1 MVEQWSPPS
10 FPCLVRV
17 QLLHGALSFTSCKHF
32 NHWLLFQIQAAEDT
46 NDFSS
51 WNVKFIAT
59 DQFNWKLA
67 KSLYLS
73 RAFDAATIYNCNY
86 IEHHQDS
93 GGLMAVC
100 RLLLWTNSNN
110 NLDCSWLLLSTESG
124 WPSLKV
130 FVPPTCVVAVV
141 CVVVPPC
148 TAITPL
154 LVCILCPV
162 SWQSSAWR
170 RANKS

>member
-1 MVEQWSPPS
+1 MPTVALSMELYIVSTFQPLIALSDKG
-10 FPCLVRV
+10 CLRYKWRCELLFFMKLIATESYR
-17 QLLHGALSFTSCKHF
+17 QILLLHEPAGHLM
-32 NHWLLFQIQAAEDT
+32 LLQT
-46 NDFSS
+46 
-51 WNVKFIAT
+51 
-59 DQFNWKLA
+59 
-67 KSLYLS
+67 
-73 RAFDAATIYNCNY
+73 TIYNCNY
-86 IEHHQDS
+86 MEHHQDS
-93 GGLMAVC
+93 GGLMADC
-100 RLLLWTNSNN
+100 RLYSVLLWTNSNN